1 MAKSFGIEERKI
13 KEILSVGTAFT
24 YKNTPYT
31 VLESGKPT
39 CYKGEPKTDIYL
51 KASCENGVE
60 EFKIS
65 YKKENADFIENK
77 MNSERAQLL
86 FGDNWKKI
94 IESSTLK
101 IKSAFL
107 NKPLIYKKKSGRTDK
122 GAFTLGWKFELLNKS
137 NGDFSDIITL
147 SREQVID
154 VYAGTNLPDD
164 FEFIYTDVDYGY
176 KMIGN
181 AVPVDLAYIIA
192 SRIQNALNREFANI

>member
-13 KEILSVGTAFT
+13 KGILSVGTAFT

-39 CYKGEPKTDIYL
+39 CYKGEPKTDIYV

-94 IESSTLK
+94 IESSTLR

-107 NKPLIYKKKSGRTDK
+107 NKPWTIV
-122 GAFTLGWKFELLNKS
+122 NK
-137 NGDFSDIITL
+137 
-147 SREQVID
+147 
-154 VYAGTNLPDD
+154 
-164 FEFIYTDVDYGY
+164 VDR
-176 KMIGN
+176 K
-181 AVPVDLAYIIA
+181 
-192 SRIQNALNREFANI
+192 NRKIK